1 MLCVPNLRSYG
12 SIIEDKNE
20 IDIGQSEKICKVY
33 KGSDIHY
40 ISWIFGIVLSCLYIS
55 MITIIPLHNT
65 LREPEYFWE
74 FMLYMSFGFCSIFAA
89 HIVLA
94 TFFVANVNPG
104 NNLLAFLVMTLVG
117 AIINIVTTVFY
128 YIIWVYVLGFFAP
141 MPMALYIPGSITVI
155 GCIGLSWFR
164 YNSNNILCI
173 FNVNIFARLYLQV
186 SQN

>member
-1 MLCVPNLRSYG
+1 MSCHIRDEHALKTGEKKIDESGP
-12 SIIEDKNE
+12 IEDPN
-20 IDIGQSEKICKVY
+20 IHNGHV
-33 KGSDIHY
+33 IHY

-55 MITIIPLHNT
+55 TITIIPLHNT

-155 GCIGLSWFR
+155 GCIGLSWFTYQTFIIHCKKPR
-164 YNSNNILCI
+164 Y
-173 FNVNIFARLYLQV
+173 FRF
-186 SQN
+186 QNGQDTFIR